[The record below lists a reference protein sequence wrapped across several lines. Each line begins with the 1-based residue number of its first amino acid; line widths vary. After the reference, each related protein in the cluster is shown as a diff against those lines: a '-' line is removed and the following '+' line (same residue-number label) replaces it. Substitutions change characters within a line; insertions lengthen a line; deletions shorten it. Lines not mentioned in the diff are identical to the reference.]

1 MVVQTGGGATTVQIP
16 VPAELKRHP
25 QWETL
30 VRRGGRVIR
39 EGLPAVRFEH
49 FSIVGVDGRGLK
61 EAVVYIVSGGLH
73 SRPQPRMV
81 QQPRPQPRQL
91 QQPRGGAAAAASATS
106 ASAYVAAAA
115 AQNGRGTTAASVL
128 ADVANADTS
137 GSDNLF
143 PISQQVHVPPP
154 PPPSSPPAKYRKILA
169 TTFSTLGVAAII
181 MSEQAPHASGSRRL
195 AEPNG
200 SVFGGAPGAEPANML
215 GIYHN
220 VSDDQMLMGRCEWLR
235 LGFRHL
241 NFGHQHRVAF
251 SMLVPM
257 TGHALLVPLGAWF
270 QLAILRDKLGW
281 RTHNMVV
288 RSLHEQIDTALRD
301 GGDDVPS
308 RPPASCVNLFGANV
322 VIGAL
327 FALATGAVYKDKWP
341 LVIIAMGIPQFLF
354 AGDVLS
360 LEWSR
365 LRALLVMCA
374 VRIATLVA
382 SLEAAAGLVQ
392 LAAQLHLGPLPVLG
406 LVCCLDVLLHSTG
419 QGKWRWVGSVTKVAA
434 LAASCVCV
442 DVLLTANLGS
452 PSLVASLPL
461 QLFLGMVPAIGA
473 IAAAEAIAKRK

>member
-1 MVVQTGGGATTVQIP
+1 MPATVVQTGGGATTVQIP

-30 VRRGGRVIR
+30 VRRAGRVIR

-81 QQPRPQPRQL
+81 QQPQPQPQPQPRQL
-91 QQPRGGAAAAASATS
+91 QQQRGGAAAAASAAS
-106 ASAYVAAAA
+106 ASVSVA
-115 AQNGRGTTAASVL
+115 GTTAASVL
-128 ADVANADTS
+128 ADVDNADAS

-143 PISQQVHVPPP
+143 PISQQMHVPP

-169 TTFSTLGVAAII
+169 TAFSTLGVAAII

-200 SVFGGAPGAEPANML
+200 SVFGAEPANIL

-220 VSDDQMLMGRCEWLR
+220 ASDDQMLTGRFEWLR

-241 NFGHQHRVAF
+241 NVGHQHRVAF

-288 RSLHEQIDTALRD
+288 RSLHEQIDTALREK
-301 GGDDVPS
+301 GDVPS
-308 RPPASCVNLFGANV
+308 RPPSCGNLLGANV
-322 VIGAL
+322 VTGAV

-354 AGDVLS
+354 AGDVLP

-365 LRALLVMCA
+365 VRALVVMCT
-374 VRIATLVA
+374 VRITTLVA

-392 LAAQLHLGPLPVLG
+392 LVAQLNLGPLVVLG

-419 QGKWRWVGSVTKVAA
+419 QGKWRWRWVGCFMKVAA
-434 LAASCVCV
+434 LTASCVCV
-442 DVLLTANLGS
+442 DVLLAADLGS

-473 IAAAEAIAKRK
+473 IAAAEATAERVRV